1 MQIDLLYFDGCPSW
15 ESGLENLMA
24 ALEAEG
30 LEAEIRLVNVTDD
43 DHEAARLMFLGSPS
57 FQVNGADLWYEERE
71 HYDLSCRIYPTPQ
84 GMKGAPTIEM
94 LREKL
99 RTVMRTSTHDQL
111 QSS

>member
-15 ESGLENLMA
+15 EDALENLKA
-24 ALEAEG
+24 ALAADEVQEDIQLVKVEDDEDAT
-30 LEAEIRLVNVTDD
+30 RLK
-43 DHEAARLMFLGSPS
+43 FLGSPS
-57 FQVNGADLWYEERE
+57 FQVNGMDWWHEERE
-71 HYDLSCRIYPTPQ
+71 HYNLSCRIYHTPQ

-99 RTVMRTSTHDQL
+99 RTVVRTSTHDQL